1 MNEIMTTVFG
11 LAGGL
16 AMFLFGMNSMSDAL
30 QKAAGERM
38 KQILSDA
45 AAGYFGY
52 LRREHRHD
60 DDRPA
65 DGV

>member
-16 AMFLFGMNSMSDAL
+16 AMFLFGMNS
-30 QKAAGERM
+30 
-38 KQILSDA
+38 
-45 AAGYFGY
+45 Y
-52 LRREHRHD
+52 LRCEHRPD